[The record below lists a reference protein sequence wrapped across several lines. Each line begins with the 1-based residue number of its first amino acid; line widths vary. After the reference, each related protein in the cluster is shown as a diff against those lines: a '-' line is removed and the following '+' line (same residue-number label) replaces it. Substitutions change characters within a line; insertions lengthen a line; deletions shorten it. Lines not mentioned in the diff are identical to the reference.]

1 MEIVFLT
8 LFLSVIT
15 TGTRAVQIQ
24 APPGTAAVVFRL
36 DGDQAAGLT
45 GPPWSVVVDFG
56 EELLPHELEAS
67 AFDSEG
73 KLLAIARQAVN
84 MPHSLA
90 EAYLAVETT
99 PNGRR
104 VARLRWNCAVATRPR
119 EVRLTFD
126 GERLDVTDPS
136 TFVVPRFEAGTAHI
150 LRAELDFG
158 SNVTAM
164 AEALVG
170 SKDRDYASAE
180 LTAVPVVPTENRK
193 RLDPA
198 DLANALA
205 ARGKTL
211 KIVAVEEGPAEVVFV
226 VDPGAEPLL
235 KEIRADATRPSRS
248 GFRPSSFS
256 ISGEILPY
264 FMLPAPQTYTETGF
278 QIYPSVGPLDRA
290 QGGLLDAYFRMKHL
304 HPRREESSFPRAA
317 QLSGVLAVKN
327 SRRRAVIWI
336 VEANR
341 DLSDPALESAR
352 GFLRALNVPLVVWRV
367 VPRGEKGGIPEG
379 ETAVS
384 APWQLEKAIETLES
398 ALKRQRIV
406 WVEGRHLP
414 QSIGLSPGVKGLQI
428 AR

>member
-15 TGTRAVQIQ
+15 TGTRTVQIQ

-36 DGDQAAGLT
+36 DGEQAAGLT

-90 EAYLAVETT
+90 EAYLAVEIT

-119 EVRLTFD
+119 DVRLTFD

-226 VDPGAEPLL
+226 VDPGAEQVLD
-235 KEIRADATRPSRS
+235 EWTSYHSRS
-248 GFRPSSFS
+248 RFWLDREVLF
-256 ISGEILPY
+256 Y
-264 FMLPAPQTYTETGF
+264 FVFPAPSTYVETRF
-278 QIYPSVGPLDRA
+278 EIFPCIGPLNRSN
-290 QGGLLDAYFRMKHL
+290 GGLLDTYWRERNL
-304 HPRREESSFPRAA
+304 HTQRDPEYLPGAA
-317 QLSGVLAVKN
+317 QISGVWAVMN
-327 SRRRAVIWI
+327 SRRRAAVWI
-336 VEANR
+336 LGPNR
-341 DLSDPALESAR
+341 SVSDRSLKNVR
-352 GFLRALNVPLVVWRV
+352 GFVRALNVPLLVWRV
-367 VPRGEKGGIPEG
+367 FPKDEPVEVAEG
-379 ETAVS
+379 ETPVS
-384 APWQLEKAIETLES
+384 TRSQLTRAIDSLES
-398 ALKRQRIV
+398 LVKRQRLV

-414 QSIGLSPGVKGLQI
+414 QTIDVSVAATGI
-428 AR
+428 AVAR